1 MILKTVLMLVVF
13 ITPLIIINTGI
24 VASVW
29 LLFALYITSGFG
41 MAGIGMGIM
50 HDAIHNSYSK
60 NQKVNQYLGYT
71 LNLIGANAS
80 IWRIQHNVLHHTFTN
95 IEEADD
101 DINPP
106 FFLRFTPHTKRH
118 SIHKFQHIY
127 SWFFYGLSTVSWVT
141 AKDFVRMARFK
152 KMGFFKGGKTFNKE
166 LMKVIGWKAISF
178 FFVLILPIIMSPQAW
193 WIVLLAFIS
202 MHFVTGLM
210 ITTVFQLAHIV
221 PTTEYPLPDEQ
232 GIVAGDWA
240 SHQLFTTSNFS
251 PKSKLFSWCI
261 GGLNYQIEHHL
272 LPNICHVHYRKISHI
287 VAQTAK
293 EYGLPYHNKHNFISA
308 VGEHFKML
316 RQLGRMDKLRT
327 G

>member
-1 MILKTVLMLVVF
+1 MIVKTVLMLLTFVA
-13 ITPLIIINTGI
+13 PLVIVNTGM
-24 VASVW
+24 VESTW
-29 LLFALYITSGFG
+29 LLFALYIISGFG

-106 FFLRFTPHTKRH
+106 FFLRFTPHTKRY
-118 SIHKFQHIY
+118 SIHKFQHLY

-141 AKDFVRMARFK
+141 AKDFVRMAKFK
-152 KMGFFKGGKTFNKE
+152 KMGFFKEGKEFRKQLST
-166 LMKVIGWKAISF
+166 VIGWKLASF
-178 FFVLILPIIMSPQAW
+178 FFVLILPIIMAPQAW
-193 WIVLLAFIS
+193 WIVVLAFVS

-210 ITTVFQLAHIV
+210 ITTIFQLAHIV
-221 PTTEYPLPDEQ
+221 PTTEYPLPDEK
-232 GIVAGDWA
+232 GIVQGDWA
-240 SHQLFTTSNFS
+240 SHQLLTTANFS
-251 PKSKLFSWCI
+251 PKSRLFSWFI

-272 LPNICHVHYRKISHI
+272 YPNICHVHYAKLAPI
-287 VAQTAK
+287 VERTAK
-293 EYGLPYHNKHNFISA
+293 EFGIPYHNYGSFRKALIKHK
-308 VGEHFKML
+308 EML
-316 RQLGRMDKLRT
+316 FALGRPKLKVL
-327 G
+327 

>member
-1 MILKTVLMLVVF
+1 MIVKTVIMLLVF

-29 LLFALYITSGFG
+29 LLFTLYIISGLG

-60 NQKVNQYLGYT
+60 NQTVNKYLGYT

-80 IWRIQHNVLHHTFTN
+80 VWKIQHNVLHHTYTN

-106 FFLRFTPHTKRH
+106 FFLRFTPHTRWYK
-118 SIHKFQHIY
+118 IHKFQHIY

-141 AKDFVRMARFK
+141 VKDFIRMAKFR
-152 KMGFFKGGKTFNKE
+152 KMGFFKEKQAFNTE
-166 LMKVIGWKAISF
+166 LMKVIAWKVISF
-178 FFVLILPIIMSPQAW
+178 TFVLILPIIMVPLAAW
-193 WIVLLAFIS
+193 ITILAFIT
-202 MHFVTGLM
+202 MHFVTGLL

-221 PTTEYPLPDEQ
+221 PTSDYPLPDKNGLIE
-232 GIVAGDWA
+232 GDWA
-240 SHQLFTTSNFS
+240 THQLLTTSNFS
-251 PKSKLFSWCI
+251 PKSRFFSWAI

-293 EYGLPYHNKHNFISA
+293 EYGLPYNNKHNFASA
-308 VGEHFKML
+308 VREHFRML
-316 RQLGRMDKLRT
+316 RQLGRVDNLRA